1 MCGIAGFYGPGDRDD
16 LQAMAHAIAHR
27 GPDGDGFYIDAD
39 QPVHLA
45 HLRLSIMDLAGG
57 HQPMANED
65 GTVWVSF
72 NGEIYNHEELRAE
85 LKAKGHIFVTD
96 HSDTEVLVHGWE
108 EWGEELPLKLNGMFG
123 FCIWDQNRRVMFLA
137 RDRFGEK
144 PLYWAKQ
151 GDLFAFGSELSVFSQ
166 HRAFQTQ
173 VDRTA
178 LKKFFAYG
186 YIPSP
191 HSFYDDCHKL
201 KPGHWLRFDLDNQQL
216 NIQPFWQFR
225 IAVADNPP
233 SFEEAAEE
241 VEHLLKQSVKRR
253 LMSDVPL
260 GVFLSGGVD
269 SSAVAAS
276 MCGLRAADSVKSFA
290 IGFEEKSFDE
300 SEHARFM
307 AQYLG
312 CDHNEKILDF
322 TKARGLIGDVFT
334 KLDEPMGDG
343 SLLPT
348 YLLCEFARQKV
359 TVALSGDAGDE
370 IFAGYDPFKALKPAS
385 LYHSVMPGFGH
396 KAMKALVDFIPKS
409 GKNMSLDFKL
419 RRVLMG
425 LDYGPEL
432 WNPVW
437 MSPLQKNDIE
447 ELFNEPTNIEE
458 LYGEAISLWAEDPNK
473 SHVDKSLEFFTNF
486 YLPDDILTKVDR
498 AAMMNGLE
506 ARSIFLDNDLVD
518 FARTLPADY
527 KFDGKTTKKVLK
539 RALSR
544 MVPDDILNRRK
555 KGFGIPLMDWMKD
568 IDLNPD
574 LLNSYGLTREVARDN
589 IQGHQSGRNDYR
601 FFLWNWMI
609 LQKFNEKGV
618 G

>member
-1 MCGIAGFYGPGDRDD
+1 MCGIAGFYGPGDRED
-16 LQAMAHAIAHR
+16 LQRMADAIRHR
-27 GPDGDGFYIDAD
+27 GPDGDGFYKAPD
-39 QPVHLA
+39 QPLHLA
-45 HLRLSIMDLAGG
+45 HLRLSIMDLEGG
-57 HQPMANED
+57 KQPMTNED
-65 GTVWVSF
+65 GTVWVTF

-85 LKAKGHIFVTD
+85 LKSKGHVFATD

-123 FCIWDQNRRVMFLA
+123 FSIYDQNQNCLFLA

-144 PLYWAKQ
+144 PLYWAQQ
-151 GDLFAFGSELSVFSQ
+151 GDLFAFGSELSVFDQ
-166 HRAFQTQ
+166 HRQFKTAI
-173 VDRTA
+173 DRTA

-191 HSFYDDCHKL
+191 YSFYQNCQKL
-201 KPGHWLRFDLDNQQL
+201 KPGHWLRFDLKDQKVDL
-216 NIQPFWQFR
+216 KAYWQFR
-225 IAVADNPP
+225 INVADNPP
-233 SFEEAAEE
+233 SFDEAAEE
-241 VEHLLKQSVKRR
+241 IEHLLKQSVKRR

-269 SSAVAAS
+269 SSAVAAAMCS
-276 MCGLRAADSVKSFA
+276 MRDPASVKSFA

-307 AQYLG
+307 ANALG
-312 CDHNEKILDF
+312 SDHHEKILDF
-322 TKARGLIGDVFT
+322 NQARGLIGDVFA

-370 IFAGYDPFKALKPAS
+370 IFAGYDPFKALKPAC
-385 LYHSVMPGFGH
+385 LYNSVMPGFAH
-396 KAMKALVDFIPKS
+396 KGMKALVDLIPKS

-437 MSPLQKNDIE
+437 MSPLTKSDIDD
-447 ELFNEPTNIEE
+447 LCHEPTSLDEI
-458 LYGEAISLWAEDPNK
+458 YGDAMALWQEDAHK
-473 SHVDKSLEFFTNF
+473 GVVDKSLEFFTNF

-518 FARTLPADY
+518 FARTLPAEY

-539 RALSR
+539 KAVERL
-544 MVPDDILNRRK
+544 VPQDILNRRK
-555 KGFGIPLMDWMKD
+555 KGFGIPLMAWMKD
-568 IDLNPD
+568 VDLSASKAVD
-574 LLNSYGLTREVARDN
+574 YGLNETVVAGN
-589 IQGHQSGRNDYR
+589 ISAHQSGQKDYR

-609 LQKFNEKGV
+609 LQNFKSQG
-618 G
+618 

>member
-1 MCGIAGFYGPGDRDD
+1 MCGIAGFYGPGDRED
-16 LQAMAHAIAHR
+16 LQRMARAIAHR
-27 GPDGDGFYIDAD
+27 GPDGDGFYQASD

-45 HLRLSIMDLAGG
+45 HLRLSIMDLEGG
-57 HQPMANED
+57 KQPMTNED
-65 GTVWVSF
+65 GTVWVTF
-72 NGEIYNHEELRAE
+72 NGEIYNHEDLRAE
-85 LKAKGHIFVTD
+85 LKAKGHIFTTD

-123 FCIWDQNRRVMFLA
+123 FAIYDQNRECLFLA

-144 PLYWAKQ
+144 PLYWARQ
-151 GDLFAFGSELSVFSQ
+151 GDLFAFGSELSVFDQ
-166 HRAFQTQ
+166 HRQFKTAI
-173 VDRTA
+173 DRTA

-191 HSFYDDCHKL
+191 YSFYEGCQKL
-201 KPGHWLRFDLDNQQL
+201 KPGHWLRFDLADQKVDL
-216 NIQPFWQFR
+216 KAYWQFR
-225 IAVADNPP
+225 INVVDNPP
-233 SFEEAAEE
+233 SFDEAAEE
-241 VEHLLKQSVKRR
+241 IEHLLKQSVKRR

-269 SSAVAAS
+269 SSAVAAAMCS
-276 MCGLRAADSVKSFA
+276 MRDAKSVKSFA

-307 AQYLG
+307 ANALG
-312 CDHNEKILDF
+312 SDHHEKILNFDQ
-322 TKARGLIGDVFT
+322 ARGLISDMFA

-385 LYHSVMPGFGH
+385 FYNSVMPGFAH
-396 KAMKALVDFIPKS
+396 KGMKALADLIPKS

-437 MSPLQKNDIE
+437 MSPLTKSDIDD
-447 ELFNEPTNIEE
+447 LCHEPTSLDEI
-458 LYGEAISLWAEDPNK
+458 YGDAMALWQEDINK
-473 SHVDKSLEFFTNF
+473 GVVDKSLEFFTNF

-506 ARSIFLDNDLVD
+506 ARSIFL
-518 FARTLPADY
+518 
-527 KFDGKTTKKVLK
+527 
-539 RALSR
+539 
-544 MVPDDILNRRK
+544 
-555 KGFGIPLMDWMKD
+555 
-568 IDLNPD
+568 LNP
-574 LLNSYGLTREVARDN
+574 
-589 IQGHQSGRNDYR
+589 
-601 FFLWNWMI
+601 
-609 LQKFNEKGV
+609 
-618 G
+618 